1 MSFSFPGT
9 SVRPTRAPSANA
21 QLPSLTSLR
30 GVAALWVVLYHFSVQ
45 CLPNL
50 DTTPYTSLIHKG
62 YLAVDMFFLL
72 SGLVMTHVYHRAF
85 LNSVSQNYRS
95 FIVARIARI
104 YPLHLLVLLL
114 FVATAVALHVST
126 SRSLGTLQD
135 IPLQGPRSLGA
146 FFANVFMLQGLEAS
160 QLSWNYPAW
169 SISVEFVAYLVFPFA
184 LPAMWQTSDRAKIV
198 IGSFLFGLILLLA
211 FLSNGNFDQWD
222 GPLTLLRCLPEFML
236 GTLLYSA
243 YRADE
248 NAWLGRDSFA
258 FLILAAVIG
267 CLHFNAP
274 DLVII
279 CLFPCLILAA
289 VGNRGFFAEWANS
302 APLIWLGDIS
312 YSLYL
317 IHGFVQFLADRWLS
331 RFAGHDGADLSASS
345 SFMVMLV
352 MVGVCLALAHLSY
365 ACVEVGCRQYL
376 RGLLDARKRRQSAR
390 IAPSARIQRPS
401 AIADPAHL

>member
-211 FLSNGNFDQWD
+211 SLSNGNFDQWD

-248 NAWLGRDSFA
+248 NAWLGRDFFRVLDSCSCYWLFA
-258 FLILAAVIG
+258 F
-267 CLHFNAP
+267 
-274 DLVII
+274 
-279 CLFPCLILAA
+279 
-289 VGNRGFFAEWANS
+289 
-302 APLIWLGDIS
+302 
-312 YSLYL
+312 
-317 IHGFVQFLADRWLS
+317 
-331 RFAGHDGADLSASS
+331 
-345 SFMVMLV
+345 
-352 MVGVCLALAHLSY
+352 
-365 ACVEVGCRQYL
+365 
-376 RGLLDARKRRQSAR
+376 
-390 IAPSARIQRPS
+390 
-401 AIADPAHL
+401 